1 MHRWFACMCTST
13 ALLRLPTPS
22 PTPFLSCAIHSLRRY
37 SYSAVSLNF
46 VISAIAMLEFLL
58 VGGVVQQLW
67 LVEELPASRKI
78 ELDLP
83 LLIGEWYV
91 HGP

>member
-1 MHRWFACMCTST
+1 
-13 ALLRLPTPS
+13 
-22 PTPFLSCAIHSLRRY
+22 
-37 SYSAVSLNF
+37 VSLNF